1 MGWSILIVGIELFPL
16 SPSMSDSEM
25 ILLDRAGDVA
35 TITVNRPDAMNA
47 LNTDVLETLL
57 ATIEEASDARVL
69 VLTGAGN
76 EAFVGGA
83 DIAYMAQLS
92 VAEAQT
98 FAELGHR
105 VTDAVASFPGP
116 VIAAVNGYAF
126 GGGCELALAADLRVA
141 SQNAVIGQP
150 EIDLGIVPGWGGTQ
164 RLSRIVGDATA
175 RQMVFFGERVDAED
189 AQRIGLVGSVYS
201 QEEFDKRVAEIAEEL
216 AEKPAFAL
224 QSAKEALNH
233 VHETHQSAGLAYE
246 RRLWAGLFGTYDQRE
261 GMEAFVENR
270 EPDFK

>member
-1 MGWSILIVGIELFPL
+1 
-16 SPSMSDSEM
+16 MSDSET
-25 ILLDRAGDVA
+25 ILLDQDDDVA
-35 TITVNRPDAMNA
+35 TITVNRPGAMNA
-47 LNTDVLETLL
+47 LNTEVLEALL
-57 ATIEEASDARVL
+57 ATIEDASNARVL
-69 VLTGAGN
+69 VLTGAGD

-83 DIAYMAQLS
+83 DIAYMADLS

-105 VTDAVASFPGP
+105 VTDTLASFPGP

-175 RQMVFFGERVDAED
+175 RKMVFFGERVDAEE
-189 AQRIGLVGSVYS
+189 AQRIGLIGDVYA
-201 QEEFDKRVAEIAEEL
+201 QENLDEQVAEMAQEL

-224 QSAKEALNH
+224 RSAKEALNQ

-246 RRLWAGLFGTYDQRE
+246 RRLWAGLFGTHDQRE

-270 EPDFK
+270 EPDFE

>member
-1 MGWSILIVGIELFPL
+1 
-16 SPSMSDSEM
+16 MSDSET
-25 ILLDRAGDVA
+25 ILLDRDGDVA

-57 ATIEEASDARVL
+57 ATLEEASDACVL
-69 VLTGAGN
+69 VLTGTGD

-83 DIAYMAQLS
+83 DIAHMADLS
-92 VAEAQT
+92 VAEAQA
-98 FAELGHR
+98 FADLGHC
-105 VTDAVASFPGP
+105 VTDAVATFPGP

-175 RQMVFFGERVDAED
+175 RRMVFFGERIDAED
-189 AQRIGLVGSVYS
+189 AQHIGLVGDVYA
-201 QEEFDKRVAEIAEEL
+201 QEDLNERVAEMAEEL

-224 QSAKEALNH
+224 RSAKEALNQ

-246 RRLWAGLFGTYDQRE
+246 RRLWAGLFGTHDQRE

-270 EPDFK
+270 EPNFE